1 MGMLGDETDD
11 KTMSG
16 VLQKRVSFLSSADI
30 VWGLR
35 VLVCVTVGAFVFL
48 LGEVQKD
55 AAGVGSVRSCSSVLS
70 GVGLPD

>member
-1 MGMLGDETDD
+1 MTIKKCQGL
-11 KTMSG
+11 